1 MGDPGQPLGQ
11 LGFQQRSQLLAP
23 RLIDGFQEPWIAGTA
38 PILDVK
44 VPGDPLFV
52 GVPLSWRLPVFLLLF
67 LAILPVALAA
77 LISAVLGEDETSNR
91 EFINTLLDGLLIAGI
106 LPLVMMVLATTAF
119 GNELEDRTLSFLV
132 LKPVPRYLIVLP
144 KLLAS
149 VIVGGSILIASGV
162 AATLLGASGV
172 GAVLVVIDGQIQAVA
187 AVSLALLAGVI
198 TYAAIFTWAGLITTR
213 ALAFALIYV
222 FLWEGLVSSLLTGAR
237 YLSVRG
243 YTLGILHG
251 IDDQSFE
258 TLGERV
264 IEFPVAI
271 VGAVVVSAVFFWL
284 TVRRLRSMDVP

>member
-1 MGDPGQPLGQ
+1 MLSFRQ
-11 LGFQQRSQLLAP
+11 LTGR
-23 RLIDGFQEPWIAGTA
+23 
-38 PILDVK
+38 
-44 VPGDPLFV
+44 
-52 GVPLSWRLPVFLLLF
+52 WRVFLLLF
-67 LAILPVALAA
+67 LAVLPVALAA
-77 LISAVLGEDETSNR
+77 LISAVLGEDETSNK
-91 EFINTLLDGLLIAGI
+91 EFINTMLDGLLIAGI

-119 GNELEDRTLSFLV
+119 ENELEDRTLSSLV

-149 VIVGGSILIASGV
+149 IIVGGPILIASGV
-162 AATLLGASGV
+162 AATLLGASSV

-213 ALAFALIYV
+213 ALAFALVYV
-222 FLWEGLVSSLLTGAR
+222 FLWEGLVSSLLGGAR

-251 IDDQSFE
+251 IDDESFE
-258 TLGERV
+258 PLGERV

-271 VGAVVVSAVFFWL
+271 VGAAIVSAVFFWL